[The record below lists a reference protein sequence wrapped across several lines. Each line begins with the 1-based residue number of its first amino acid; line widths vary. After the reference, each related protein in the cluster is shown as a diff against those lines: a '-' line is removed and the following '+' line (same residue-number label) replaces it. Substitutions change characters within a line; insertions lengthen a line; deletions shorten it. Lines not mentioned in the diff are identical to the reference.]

1 MGPKSAKLNALIL
14 LGPVFFGLLIAMNF
28 QIQLAIVFFVG
39 FGLFI
44 RAKISVIKNG
54 KLASFG
60 PKEMTTRMKKY
71 YYIGYATMILS
82 AVLCVLLSYSGRGIF

>member
-1 MGPKSAKLNALIL
+1 MEINQIL
-14 LGPVFFGLLIAMNF
+14 LWI
-28 QIQLAIVFFVG
+28 
-39 FGLFI
+39 
-44 RAKISVIKNG
+44 
-54 KLASFG
+54 KLALFLVATFISQSKEFKNYTFSDGLKMIVPTSYGKDVIRSTSFG